1 MYQADKQHQHQTAV
15 SQAQMFLKAFLIINY
30 CSIIFSK
37 HFLIEVD
44 DNNGTS
50 NIATMDD
57 YPNIP
62 EGRAGSK
69 HFLIVLCFASYFD
82 SCVF

>member
-50 NIATMDD
+50 NTAAMDD
-57 YPNIP
+57 YPNNL
-62 EGRAGSK
+62 EDRNGSK
-69 HFLIVLCFASYFD
+69 ALEKLRKRKG
-82 SCVF
+82 